1 MDLTETPVEI
11 LNIELNSDEN
21 YQSPLGT
28 VLLNVAKPYL
38 LRTELISL
46 TPNSH
51 KH

>member
-1 MDLTETPVEI
+1 MDSTETPVEI

-21 YQSPLGT
+21 YQSPPGT
-28 VLLNVAKPYL
+28 LLNVAKPYL

-51 KH
+51 RH